1 MIVTSWL
8 QKYKHE
14 IMIGLLFL
22 FILGVFFYFQFR
34 DYQFMEMESDS
45 VFDVVQKEDNKKT
58 NFMIDVKGAVAKA
71 GIYEV
76 GDDGCILDA
85 IQMAGG
91 LTDEAD
97 TSMINLS
104 KKLEDGMMIVIPTK
118 EEVELENS
126 VVILGENGSDLNE
139 GKLSINKASVS
150 ELETLPGI
158 GLKKA
163 SDIVAYRE
171 EHGGFQSLDELM
183 NVKGIGS
190 SIYEK
195 LKSYI
200 ML

>member
-1 MIVTSWL
+1 MTSWL

-34 DYQFMEMESDS
+34 DYKSMKMESDS
-45 VFDVVQKEDNKKT
+45 VLDVVQKEDNKKT

>member
-1 MIVTSWL
+1 MTSWL